1 VSASQGE
8 DVGIGALRTKV
19 SVPLAEVPTVARL
32 LERTGQTLGAPPSIM
47 ARAGTGIVYAGWNLP
62 ESMLNGN
69 SGKLANAL
77 AEARRQLQGRGG
89 AMVVEN
95 CPPDLKDHLDVWGD
109 VGPALD
115 IMRRLKSA
123 LDPHDTLNPG
133 RFVGGI

>member
-1 VSASQGE
+1 
-8 DVGIGALRTKV
+8 
-19 SVPLAEVPTVARL
+19 
-32 LERTGQTLGAPPSIM
+32 
-47 ARAGTGIVYAGWNLP
+47 
-62 ESMLNGN
+62 
-69 SGKLANAL
+69 
-77 AEARRQLQGRGG
+77 
-89 AMVVEN
+89 MVVEN